1 MSITSESDWRGLRE
15 VGQVVQLTL
24 GALERQ
30 TVPGITTGELDLI
43 ARDVFVAHGAR
54 SAPALTYGFPKTV
67 LISVNDEIV
76 HGIPG
81 NRRLQRGDIV
91 KLDVTAEKDGY
102 VADAAKTVVLDGGS
116 PIKRRLAAC
125 AEAAFLAGLA
135 AARAGNPV
143 NLIGR
148 AVEETVN
155 RSGFTVVRALEGHGV
170 GRAIHEPPN
179 VPNYFN
185 RRQKDVLTEG
195 LVITIEP
202 LIAAGK
208 GAVYQDADGW
218 TIRTNDGS
226 PTAHHEHTL
235 VITADDP
242 VLLTG
247 GNPFLLPSAA
257 C

>member
-1 MSITSESDWRGLRE
+1 MSITSESDWRGLRD
-15 VGQVVQLTL
+15 VGHVVHLTL
-24 GALERQ
+24 EALEKH
-30 TVPGITTGELDLI
+30 TAPGITTGELDDI
-43 ARDVFVAHGAR
+43 AREVFEANGAR

-81 NRRLQRGDIV
+81 DRRLEPGDIV
-91 KLDVTAEKDGY
+91 KLDVTAEKNGY
-102 VADAAKTVVLDGGS
+102 VGDAAKTVVLDGGS
-116 PIKRRLAAC
+116 SVKRRLAAC
-125 AEAAFLAGLA
+125 AEAAFEAALAV
-135 AARAGNPV
+135 ARAGVPV
-143 NLIGR
+143 NMIGR
-148 AVEETVN
+148 AVEDTVT
-155 RSGFTVVRALEGHGV
+155 RAGFSVVKALEGHGV
-170 GRAIHEPPN
+170 GRTIHEPPN

-185 RRQKDVLTEG
+185 RKQKDILTEG

-208 GAVYQDADGW
+208 GVVYQDADGW

-235 VITADDP
+235 VITSGEAL
-242 VLLTG
+242 LLTAG
-247 GNPFLLPSAA
+247 Q